1 MSLGNG
7 LLGVDGYKLTLG
19 PIDIPRVK
27 NELMSESVKDL
38 FTKPQGTMLLE
49 AFEECLPNINSF
61 DEKQHLQ
68 FVKAIDRLCHY
79 LKLKQSQS
87 EGQKFLETQSMI
99 NNLRQLYRQYR
110 DNNIVIASAILIVM
124 THIESHDLDDQD
136 ARLVH
141 NLTGLHIHRPIQ

>member
-1 MSLGNG
+1 M
-7 LLGVDGYKLTLG
+7 DGYKLTLG

-27 NELMSESVKDL
+27 NELMSEGVQELS
-38 FTKPQGTMLLE
+38 TKPQGTMLLE

-68 FVKAIDRLCHY
+68 FVKAIDLLCHY

-87 EGQKFLETQSMI
+87 EGQKFLEIQSMI
-99 NNLRQLYRQYR
+99 NNLRHLYRRYR
-110 DNNIVIASAILIVM
+110 DNNIFIASAILIVL
-124 THIESHDLDDQD
+124 THIESSDLDDQD
-136 ARLVH
+136 AKLVH

>member
-1 MSLGNG
+1 
-7 LLGVDGYKLTLG
+7 
-19 PIDIPRVK
+19 
-27 NELMSESVKDL
+27 
-38 FTKPQGTMLLE
+38 MLLE

-61 DEKQHLQ
+61 NEKQHLQ

>member
-1 MSLGNG
+1 M
-7 LLGVDGYKLTLG
+7 DGYKLTLG

-27 NELMSESVKDL
+27 NELMSEGVQELS
-38 FTKPQGTMLLE
+38 TKPRGTMLLE
-49 AFEECLPNINSF
+49 AFEECLPNISSF

-68 FVKAIDRLCHY
+68 FIKAIDLISHY
-79 LKLKQSQS
+79 LRLKQSQS

-99 NNLRQLYRQYR
+99 NTLRQLYRQYR

-124 THIESHDLDDQD
+124 THIESYDLDDQD